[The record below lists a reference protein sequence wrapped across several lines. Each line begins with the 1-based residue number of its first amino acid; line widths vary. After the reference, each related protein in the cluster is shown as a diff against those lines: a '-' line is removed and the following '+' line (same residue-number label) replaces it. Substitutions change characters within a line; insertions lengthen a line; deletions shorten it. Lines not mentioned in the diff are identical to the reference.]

1 MLSIVIESHVDFV
14 WINRDQHSFEW
25 FISLISAIE
34 LEQAEIPAAD
44 RFLDIHLYMTSALS
58 PSDMKAIGLHVAL
71 DLIHKKKKRDTITGL
86 KTRTQAGRPDWDE
99 VFQNLKQQHKGKIT
113 VFFCGS
119 PALGKVLSTKCLQYQ
134 MEFRKENF

>member
-1 MLSIVIESHVDFV
+1 MIFFTSFLIFFSKVDFV

-34 LEQAEIPAAD
+34 LEQAEIPAAS

-86 KTRTQAGRPDWDE
+86 MTRTQAGRPDWDE
-99 VFQNLKQQHKGKIT
+99 VGH
-113 VFFCGS
+113 VFHTILQICGLVPFCR
-119 PALGKVLSTKCLQYQ
+119 PPFTLS
-134 MEFRKENF
+134 R

>member
-1 MLSIVIESHVDFV
+1 MIIFHFLLNFFSSKVDFV

-44 RFLDIHLYMTSALS
+44 RFLDIHLYMTAALL

-86 KTRTQAGRPDWDE
+86 MTRTQAGRPDWDE
-99 VFQNLKQQHKGKIT
+99 VGH
-113 VFFCGS
+113 VFHMMQSCRPVPFCRPLFTFS
-119 PALGKVLSTKCLQYQ
+119 
-134 MEFRKENF
+134 